1 MIEYKNIKSIKN
13 TNNTKNINHI
23 NNMNNIVTVVV
34 LGVVFVSLTMAS
46 WLLPSQEFSDS
57 ERRKLAQRPKFSLDT
72 MSDGSFMTGFEKY
85 TLDQFPLRDQFRTL
99 KAYTIYDVFGQLDH
113 HDIYIQDGYAAK
125 LEYPLQ
131 MDSLEH
137 AADRFAYI
145 YENYLAGKEMNIYLS
160 IVPDK
165 SYFLAK
171 KHGYPSMDYEKLF
184 HVMRNR
190 MNYADYID
198 ITGTLDITDYYKT
211 DTHWRQEKLPETAA
225 ALAEGMGT
233 SISVTYTEYAL
244 DVPFY
249 GVYYGQ
255 SALPLPPE
263 TLYYLSNDVLDSC
276 VVTNYE
282 DQTVG
287 SIYNM
292 EKKSGKDPYEIF
304 LSGPRSLITIE
315 NPNCESDK
323 ELVIFRDSFGSSIAP
338 LLSEGYAKIT
348 LVDIRYLRAD
358 LLDRFIEFKN
368 QDVLFLYSTSV
379 LNHSETLT

>member
-1 MIEYKNIKSIKN
+1 MKN
-13 TNNTKNINHI
+13 TNNAKNINHI
-23 NNMNNIVTVVV
+23 NNIVTVVV

-46 WLLPSQEFSDS
+46 WLLPPQEFSDN
-57 ERRKLAQRPKFSLDT
+57 ERRKLAQRPKFSPDT
-72 MSDGSFMTGFEKY
+72 MSDGSFMTEFEKY

-99 KAYTIYDVFGQLDH
+99 KAYTTYDVFGQLDN

-145 YENYLAGKEMNIYLS
+145 YEKYLADKEMNIYLS

-165 SYFLAK
+165 SYFLAE
-171 KHGYPSMDYEKLF
+171 KHGYLSTDYEKLF
-184 HVMRNR
+184 HMMRNH

-225 ALAEGMGT
+225 VLAEGMGT
-233 SISVTYTEYAL
+233 SISGAYTEYAL

-263 TLYYLSNDVLDSC
+263 TLYYLSNDVLDGC
-276 VVTNYE
+276 IVTNHE
-282 DQTVG
+282 DQTMG

-315 NPNCESDK
+315 NPNCKSDK

-358 LLDRFIEFKN
+358 LLERFIEFKN

>member
-1 MIEYKNIKSIKN
+1 MIECKNIKSMKN
-13 TNNTKNINHI
+13 TNNAKNINHI
-23 NNMNNIVTVVV
+23 NNIVTVVV

-46 WLLPSQEFSDS
+46 WLLPPQEFSDN
-57 ERRKLAQRPKFSLDT
+57 ERRKLAQRPKFSPDT
-72 MSDGSFMTGFEKY
+72 MSDGSFMMEFEKY

-99 KAYTIYDVFGQLDH
+99 KAYTTYDVFGQLDN

-145 YENYLAGKEMNIYLS
+145 YEKYLAGKEMNIYLS

-171 KHGYPSMDYEKLF
+171 HGYLSMDYEKLF
-184 HVMRNR
+184 HVMRNH

-225 ALAEGMGT
+225 VLAEGMGT
-233 SISVTYTEYAL
+233 SISGAYTEYAL

-263 TLYYLSNDVLDSC
+263 TLYYLSNDVLDGC
-276 VVTNYE
+276 IVTNHE
-282 DQTVG
+282 DQTMG

-315 NPNCESDK
+315 NPNCKSDK

-358 LLDRFIEFKN
+358 LLERFIEFKN

>member
-1 MIEYKNIKSIKN
+1 MIECKNIKSMKN
-13 TNNTKNINHI
+13 TNNAKNINHI
-23 NNMNNIVTVVV
+23 NNIVTVVV

-46 WLLPSQEFSDS
+46 WLLPPQEFSDN
-57 ERRKLAQRPKFSLDT
+57 ERRKLAQRPKFSPDT
-72 MSDGSFMTGFEKY
+72 MSDGSFMMEFEKY

-99 KAYTIYDVFGQLDH
+99 KAYTTYDVFGQLDN

-145 YENYLAGKEMNIYLS
+145 YEKYLADKEMNIYLS

-165 SYFLAK
+165 SYFLAE
-171 KHGYPSMDYEKLF
+171 KHGYLSTDYEKLF
-184 HVMRNR
+184 HVMRNH

-225 ALAEGMGT
+225 VLAEGMGT
-233 SISVTYTEYAL
+233 SISGAYTEYAL

-263 TLYYLSNDVLDSC
+263 TLYYLSNDVLDGC
-276 VVTNYE
+276 IVTNHE
-282 DQTVG
+282 DQTMG

-315 NPNCESDK
+315 NPNCKSDK

-358 LLDRFIEFKN
+358 LLERFIEFKN

>member
-13 TNNTKNINHI
+13 TKNIDHI
-23 NNMNNIVTVVV
+23 NNMNTIVTVIVP
-34 LGVVFVSLTMAS
+34 GIVFVSLTMAS
-46 WLLPSQEFSDS
+46 WLLPPQEFSDS

-72 MSDGSFMTGFEKY
+72 MSDGSFMTEFEKY

-99 KAYTIYDVFGQLDH
+99 KAYTTYDVFGQLDN
-113 HDIYIQDGYAAK
+113 HDIYIQDGHAAK

-145 YENYLAGKEMNIYLS
+145 YEKYLADKEMNIYLS

-165 SYFLAK
+165 SYFLAE
-171 KHGYPSMDYEKLF
+171 KHGYLSMDYEKLF
-184 HVMRNR
+184 HVMRNH

-225 ALAEGMGT
+225 VLAESMGT
-233 SISVTYTEYAL
+233 SISGAYTEYAL

-263 TLYYLSNDVLDSC
+263 TLYYLSNDVLDGC
-276 VVTNYE
+276 IVTNHE
-282 DQTVG
+282 DQTMG

-315 NPNCESDK
+315 NPNCKSDK

-338 LLSEGYAKIT
+338 LLVEGYSSVT
-348 LVDIRYLRAD
+348 LVDIRYLASSRLGGFVD
-358 LLDRFIEFKN
+358 FTGC
-368 QDVLFLYSTSV
+368 DVLFLYSAGV
-379 LNHSETLT
+379 LNNSSTLK

>member
-13 TNNTKNINHI
+13 TKNINHI
-23 NNMNNIVTVVV
+23 NNMNTIVTVVV
-34 LGVVFVSLTMAS
+34 LGIVFVSLTMAS
-46 WLLPSQEFSDS
+46 WLLPPQEFSDN
-57 ERRKLAQRPKFSLDT
+57 ERRKLTQRPKFSLDT
-72 MSDGSFMTGFEKY
+72 MSDGSFMREFEKY

-99 KAYTIYDVFGQLDH
+99 KAYTTYDVFGQLDN

-145 YENYLAGKEMNIYLS
+145 YEKYLADKEMNIYLS

-165 SYFLAK
+165 SYFLAE
-171 KHGYPSMDYEKLF
+171 KHGYLSTDYEKLF
-184 HVMRNR
+184 YVMRNH

-225 ALAEGMGT
+225 VLAEGMGT
-233 SISVTYTEYAL
+233 SISGAYTEYAL

-263 TLYYLSNDVLDSC
+263 TLYYLSNDVLDGC
-276 VVTNYE
+276 IVTNHE
-282 DQTVG
+282 DQTMG

-358 LLDRFIEFKN
+358 LLERFIEFKN

>member
-1 MIEYKNIKSIKN
+1 MIECKNIKSIKN
-13 TNNTKNINHI
+13 TNNAKNINHI
-23 NNMNNIVTVVV
+23 NNIVTVVV

-46 WLLPSQEFSDS
+46 WLLPPQEFSDN
-57 ERRKLAQRPKFSLDT
+57 ERRKLAQRPKFSPDT
-72 MSDGSFMTGFEKY
+72 MSDGSFMMEFEKY

-99 KAYTIYDVFGQLDH
+99 KAYTTYDVFGQLDN

-145 YENYLAGKEMNIYLS
+145 YEKYLAGKEMNIYLS

-165 SYFLAK
+165 SYFLAE
-171 KHGYPSMDYEKLF
+171 KHGYLSTDYEKLF
-184 HVMRNR
+184 HVMRNH

-225 ALAEGMGT
+225 VLAEGMGT
-233 SISVTYTEYAL
+233 SISGAYTEYAL

-263 TLYYLSNDVLDSC
+263 TLYYLSNDVLDGC
-276 VVTNYE
+276 IVTNHE
-282 DQTVG
+282 DQTMG

-358 LLDRFIEFKN
+358 LLERFIEFKN

>member
-13 TNNTKNINHI
+13 TKNINHI
-23 NNMNNIVTVVV
+23 NNMNTIVTVVV
-34 LGVVFVSLTMAS
+34 LGIVFVSLTMAS
-46 WLLPSQEFSDS
+46 WLLPPQEFSDN
-57 ERRKLAQRPKFSLDT
+57 ERRKLRQGPNFSRYT
-72 MSDGSFMTGFEKY
+72 MSDGSFMTEFEKY

-99 KAYTIYDVFGQLDH
+99 KAYTTYDVFGQLDN

-145 YENYLAGKEMNIYLS
+145 YEKYLADKEMNIYLS

-165 SYFLAK
+165 SYFLAE
-171 KHGYPSMDYEKLF
+171 KHGYLSTDYEKLF
-184 HVMRNR
+184 HMMRNH

-225 ALAEGMGT
+225 VLAEGMGT
-233 SISVTYTEYAL
+233 SISGAYTEYAL

-263 TLYYLSNDVLDSC
+263 TLYYLSNDVLDGC
-276 VVTNYE
+276 IVTNHE
-282 DQTVG
+282 DQTMG

-315 NPNCESDK
+315 NPNCKSDK

-358 LLDRFIEFKN
+358 LLERFIEFKN

>member
-13 TNNTKNINHI
+13 TKNINHI
-23 NNMNNIVTVVV
+23 NNMNTIVTVVV
-34 LGVVFVSLTMAS
+34 LGIVFVSLTMAS
-46 WLLPSQEFSDS
+46 WLLPPQEFSDN
-57 ERRKLAQRPKFSLDT
+57 ERRKLTQRPKFSLDII
-72 MSDGSFMTGFEKY
+72 SDGSFMTEFEKY

-99 KAYTIYDVFGQLDH
+99 KAYTTYDVFGQLDN

-145 YENYLAGKEMNIYLS
+145 YEKYLADKEMNIYLS

-165 SYFLAK
+165 SYFLAE
-171 KHGYPSMDYEKLF
+171 KHGYLSTDYEKLF
-184 HVMRNR
+184 HVMRNH

-225 ALAEGMGT
+225 VLAESMGT
-233 SISVTYTEYAL
+233 SISGAYTEYAL

-263 TLYYLSNDVLDSC
+263 TLYYLSNDVLDGC
-276 VVTNYE
+276 IVTNHE
-282 DQTVG
+282 DQTMG

-358 LLDRFIEFKN
+358 LLERFIEFKN

>member
-1 MIEYKNIKSIKN
+1 MN
-13 TNNTKNINHI
+13 T
-23 NNMNNIVTVVV
+23 IVTVIVP
-34 LGVVFVSLTMAS
+34 GIVFVSLTMAS
-46 WLLPSQEFSDS
+46 WLLPPQEFSDN
-57 ERRKLAQRPKFSLDT
+57 ERRKLTQRPKFSLDT
-72 MSDGSFMTGFEKY
+72 MSDGSFMTEFEKY

-99 KAYTIYDVFGQLDH
+99 KAYTTYDVFGQLDN

-145 YENYLAGKEMNIYLS
+145 YEKYLADKEMNIYLS

-165 SYFLAK
+165 SYFLAE
-171 KHGYPSMDYEKLF
+171 KHGYLSMDYEKLF
-184 HVMRNR
+184 HVMRNH

-225 ALAEGMGT
+225 VLAEGMGT
-233 SISVTYTEYAL
+233 SISGAYTEYAL

-263 TLYYLSNDVLDSC
+263 TLYYLSNDVLDGC
-276 VVTNYE
+276 IVTNHE
-282 DQTVG
+282 DQTMG

-358 LLDRFIEFKN
+358 LLERFIEFKN

>member
-1 MIEYKNIKSIKN
+1 MIECKNIKSIKN
-13 TNNTKNINHI
+13 TNNAKNINHI
-23 NNMNNIVTVVV
+23 NNIVTVVV

-46 WLLPSQEFSDS
+46 WLLPPQEFSDN
-57 ERRKLAQRPKFSLDT
+57 ERRKLAQRPKFSPDT
-72 MSDGSFMTGFEKY
+72 MSDGSFMMEFEKY

-99 KAYTIYDVFGQLDH
+99 KAYTTYDVFGQLDN

-145 YENYLAGKEMNIYLS
+145 YEKYLADKEMNIYLS

-165 SYFLAK
+165 SYFLAE
-171 KHGYPSMDYEKLF
+171 KHGYLSTDYEKLF
-184 HVMRNR
+184 HMMRNH

-225 ALAEGMGT
+225 VLAEGMGT
-233 SISVTYTEYAL
+233 SISGAYTEYAL

-263 TLYYLSNDVLDSC
+263 TLYYLSNDVLDGC
-276 VVTNYE
+276 IVTNHE
-282 DQTVG
+282 DQTMG

-315 NPNCESDK
+315 NPNCKSDK

-358 LLDRFIEFKN
+358 LLERFIEFKN

>member
-1 MIEYKNIKSIKN
+1 MIECKNIKSIKN

-23 NNMNNIVTVVV
+23 NNIVTVVV

-46 WLLPSQEFSDS
+46 WLLPPQEFSDN

-72 MSDGSFMTGFEKY
+72 MSDGSFMTEFEKY

-99 KAYTIYDVFGQLDH
+99 KAYTTYDVFGQLDN

-145 YENYLAGKEMNIYLS
+145 YEKYLADKEMNIYLS
-160 IVPDK
+160 IVPHK
-165 SYFLAK
+165 SYF
-171 KHGYPSMDYEKLF
+171 
-184 HVMRNR
+184 
-190 MNYADYID
+190 
-198 ITGTLDITDYYKT
+198 
-211 DTHWRQEKLPETAA
+211 
-225 ALAEGMGT
+225 LAEGMGT
-233 SISVTYTEYAL
+233 SISGAYTEYAL

-263 TLYYLSNDVLDSC
+263 TLYYLSNNVLDGC
-276 VVTNYE
+276 IMTNHE
-282 DQTVG
+282 DQTMG

-304 LSGPRSLITIE
+304 LSGPRSLITID

-358 LLDRFIEFKN
+358 LLERFIEFKN

>member
-1 MIEYKNIKSIKN
+1 MIECKNIKSIKN
-13 TNNTKNINHI
+13 TNNAKNINHI
-23 NNMNNIVTVVV
+23 NNIVTVVV

-46 WLLPSQEFSDS
+46 WLLPPQEFSDN
-57 ERRKLAQRPKFSLDT
+57 ERRKLAQRPKFSLDA
-72 MSDGSFMTGFEKY
+72 MSDGSFMTEFEKY

-99 KAYTIYDVFGQLDH
+99 KAYTTYDVFGQLDN

-145 YENYLAGKEMNIYLS
+145 YEKYLADKEMNIYLS

-165 SYFLAK
+165 SYFLAE
-171 KHGYPSMDYEKLF
+171 KHGYLSTDYEKLF
-184 HVMRNR
+184 HVMRNH

-225 ALAEGMGT
+225 VLAEGMGT
-233 SISVTYTEYAL
+233 SISGAYTEYAL

-263 TLYYLSNDVLDSC
+263 TLYYLSNDVLDGC
-276 VVTNYE
+276 IVTNHE
-282 DQTVG
+282 DQTMG

-304 LSGPRSLITIE
+304 LSGPRSLITID

-338 LLSEGYAKIT
+338 LLSKGYATIT

-358 LLDRFIEFKN
+358 LLERFIEFKN